1 MNPMESANINTMLII
16 GIALGVVLLIIVMI
30 FNILNG
36 IKSKDKGRIFFDRN
50 GIAGMVFYLL
60 IIGSAVG
67 FLLKGK
73 LWISAGLLVVMI
85 LIPFVIIFFK
95 HPLENILNKKKA
107 MPKDKG
113 SFFIETAFEMVD
125 MLLSFASNT
134 ISFVRL
140 SAFAINHVGLSM
152 AFIILS
158 NLTGGAGKVIIMII
172 GNVLIIGLEGLI
184 VGIQGLRLVYY
195 ELFSRFYSGDG
206 VPYTPLIT
214 KNKI

>member
-1 MNPMESANINTMLII
+1 
-16 GIALGVVLLIIVMI
+16 
-30 FNILNG
+30 
-36 IKSKDKGRIFFDRN
+36 
-50 GIAGMVFYLL
+50 MVFYLV

-67 FLLKGK
+67 FLLNGK
-73 LWISAGLLVVMI
+73 LWTSAGIVAVLIIVPFLL
-85 LIPFVIIFFK
+85 IFFK
-95 HPLENILNKKKA
+95 KPLENILNKRKA
-107 MPKDKG
+107 MPEEKG
-113 SFFIETAFEMVD
+113 GFFVETIFEMVD

-152 AFIILS
+152 AFLILS
-158 NLTGGAGKVIIMII
+158 DMTGGVGKVIIMIV

-206 VPYTPLIT
+206 IPYTPVISKT
-214 KNKI
+214 H